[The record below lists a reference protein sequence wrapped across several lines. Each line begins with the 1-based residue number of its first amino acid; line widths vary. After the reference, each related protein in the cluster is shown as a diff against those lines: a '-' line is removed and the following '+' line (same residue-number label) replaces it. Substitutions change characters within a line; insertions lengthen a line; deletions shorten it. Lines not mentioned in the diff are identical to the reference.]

1 MLVLLI
7 MHQPGNMDSLL
18 HWSHAELQSACGT
31 ARGRERRQ
39 ARFWKAGTHVLV
51 IALSG
56 FISVNMF
63 MADFIFTFKLLSHTR
78 AHSFSHVNLLS
89 PLVFI
94 FLKDKT

>member
-1 MLVLLI
+1 

-18 HWSHAELQSACGT
+18 HWSHAGLQSACGI

-39 ARFWKAGTHVLV
+39 ARFWKAGTHDVLV
-51 IALSG
+51 IGLSG

-63 MADFIFTFKLLSHTR
+63 TADFIFTFKLLSHSR
-78 AHSFSHVNLLS
+78 AHSFSQVNLLS